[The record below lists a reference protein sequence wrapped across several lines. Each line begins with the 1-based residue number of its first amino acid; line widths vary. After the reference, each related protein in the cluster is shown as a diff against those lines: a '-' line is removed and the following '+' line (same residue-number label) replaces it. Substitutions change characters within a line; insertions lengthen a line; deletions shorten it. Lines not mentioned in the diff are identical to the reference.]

1 MKLKELFKSKK
12 RTVVLSIVSVL
23 LIAGIIT
30 AVILIPKK
38 NNDEPIETEN
48 VTETETE
55 VETIVAD
62 IPEDTETAEI
72 VDITEVDPEN
82 IITPEETT
90 AESETTSVKETEKAK
105 ETAKAETVKSA
116 ETTSSSGSV
125 IIGGGETTQKTTYSC
140 GVAGHHCQNEA
151 AHAHI
156 CNLEI
161 EGCPYCGSHSCKSF
175 YATDEWGQSQYTPS
189 LCPKYN
195 IKNDPTEYCQDC
207 GKKLGDG
214 TNGTC
219 VQYVNACYCTSCGKW
234 VESFTCHSC
243 N

>member
-1 MKLKELFKSKK
+1 MKLKDLFKSKK
-12 RTVVLSIVSVL
+12 RTIIISGIAIL
-23 LIAGIIT
+23 LVAGIIT
-30 AVILIPKK
+30 AVILIPNK

-48 VTETETE
+48 VTETEAE
-55 VETIVAD
+55 SETIVAD
-62 IPEDTETAEI
+62 IPEDTETDTI
-72 VDITEVDPEN
+72 DITEVDPEN

-116 ETTSSSGSV
+116 ETASSSGSV

-140 GVAGHHCQNEA
+140 GVSGHHCQNEA
-151 AHAHI
+151 AHAHV

-175 YATDEWGQSQYTPS
+175 YAVDEWGQSQYTPS

-195 IKNDPTEYCQDC
+195 AKNDSLYYCQTC
-207 GKKLGDG
+207 GKPTGDG

-219 VQYVNACYCTSCGKW
+219 VHYIEECDCPNCGKH
-234 VESFTCHSC
+234 VGSRECHTC